1 MRKALAMLTAL
12 ASLTA
17 GAQLTASV
25 TTNTTYVSSVVTNRA
40 WAKHIVTEFLS
51 GNNPPELK
59 DLARKFVST
68 MDLEALGIA
77 VEESSKV
84 YDAWMRGF
92 ADGCRQLED
101 VIGRSPTHGMFLQL
115 LFPLVPSTTR
125 KSVDIFVVSNAY
137 DSAKHRDIM
146 WVYCSRELP
155 LVPVTEVPYIWESG
169 FTTNRVRGTY
179 SPSDVAGAHWTNTVN
194 LVAYGN
200 DYPKC
205 HILYVDRPAAL
216 RNVPCRLNPHGLWGH
231 RQFGFDWGPVTVT
244 VEGSPTLTG
253 PVTNDVLGI
262 VRTFSNGGLVGE
274 APIEG
279 DSQ

>member
-1 MRKALAMLTAL
+1 MRKALAILTAL
-12 ASLTA
+12 ASFAA
-17 GAQLTASV
+17 GAQLTSSV
-25 TTNTTYVSSVVTNRA
+25 ATNKTYMSTVVTNRA

-59 DLARKFVST
+59 DLAGKFVST
-68 MDLEALGIA
+68 MDLKALGIA

-84 YDAWMRGF
+84 YDAWMQGF

-101 VIGRSPTHGMFLQL
+101 AIGKSPTNGVFIQL
-115 LFPLVPSTTR
+115 LFPLVPSSTR
-125 KSVDIFVVSNAY
+125 KTVDIFVVSNAY
-137 DSAKHRDIM
+137 DSVKHRDIM

-155 LVPVTEVPYIWESG
+155 LVPVTEVPYVWESG

-179 SPSDVAGAHWTNTVN
+179 SPSDVDGAHWTNTVD

-205 HILYVDRPAAL
+205 HVLYVDRPVAL
-216 RNVPCRLNPHGLWGH
+216 RNVPCRLNHHGLWGH
-231 RQFGFDWGPVTVT
+231 RQLGFDWGPVAVT
-244 VEGSPTLTG
+244 VDGTPTLTG
-253 PVTNDVLGI
+253 SVTNSVLGR